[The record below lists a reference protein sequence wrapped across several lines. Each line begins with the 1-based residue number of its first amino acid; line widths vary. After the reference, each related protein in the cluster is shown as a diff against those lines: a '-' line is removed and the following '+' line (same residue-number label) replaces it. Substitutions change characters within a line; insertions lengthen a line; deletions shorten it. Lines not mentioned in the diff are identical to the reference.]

1 MTEGGAIP
9 PLATNQHEITMFV
22 SILHNE
28 KTTCEIS
35 KEVNK
40 YGSCYE
46 VKTYPRNSNPK
57 NTFLKTEFYVFATA
71 YDLVEF
77 VAFND
82 FK

>member
-9 PLATNQHEITMFV
+9 PLATNQHEMTMFV

-40 YGSCYE
+40 YGNCYE
-46 VKTYPRNSNPK
+46 VRTYPRNSNPK
-57 NTFLKTEFYVFATA
+57 NTLLKKRYYVFDNAN
-71 YDLVEF
+71 DLVEF
-77 VAFND
+77 VAIND